1 MCGKSAAQLLK
12 EEETDGWRERG
23 SAVELFGGGVRGAGS
38 GGRGRRQPGLATG
51 VGVTGGEPA
60 AVGGSLGCSGL

>member
-1 MCGKSAAQLLK
+1 MCGRSAARFLK

-23 SAVELFGGGVRGAGS
+23 SAVEPLGGGVRGSGS

-60 AVGGSLGCSGL
+60 AVGGSSGCRGL